1 MSAERSHNPSCFV
14 FFCTSALFLH
24 PLSPTLLLREDGGQR
39 GQKLRC
45 KRGDGKEEGRGT
57 TSAQIRGRKGARSA
71 ENKRREGDKE
81 PQNIRKGTS
90 SAGKRGG
97 KGGKEGRKLRGRK
110 EYRKQGAENEEV
122 WGQQVQEKTEVS
134 GARSAENMPLKRG
147 GGAEE
152 GAATALS
159 PLLLLLPLL
168 PKGRSQE
175 GRGRSCREGEQSHHG
190 KNYQTSILGGAKRH
204 QTCGGSG
211 LSALLR
217 VVLPSGNRCGGFLCP
232 VVRDA
237 RKDRQR
243 PPSPR
248 CCRNPAP
255 KFLPS
260 AERAS
265 KATRVKTIKLPS

>member
-1 MSAERSHNPSCFV
+1 MLRFLLH
-14 FFCTSALFLH
+14 FCTIFAPAVSY
-24 PLSPTLLLREDGGQR
+24 SPTEGGRRTARAKTKMQAGR
-39 GQKLRC
+39 RQGGGK
-45 KRGDGKEEGRGT
+45 GDNKCT
-57 TSAQIRGRKGARSA
+57 
-71 ENKRREGDKE
+71 NKRK
-81 PQNIRKGTS
+81 
-90 SAGKRGG
+90 
-97 KGGKEGRKLRGRK
+97 KGGKEC
-110 EYRKQGAENEEV
+110 RKQKERKGQGATKHKEGNSECRQTRREGGQGGQKAEREKGIQKAGCRKRGGMGTTGAGKNGGK
-122 WGQQVQEKTEVS
+122 WGKECRKHATE
-134 GARSAENMPLKRG
+134 AG

-152 GAATALS
+152 GAATAPS

-175 GRGRSCREGEQSHHG
+175 GRGRSCREGEQSHQG

-204 QTCGGSG
+204 QTCGGSN

-260 AERAS
+260 AERAR
-265 KATRVKTIKLPS
+265 KATRVKTIKIPS